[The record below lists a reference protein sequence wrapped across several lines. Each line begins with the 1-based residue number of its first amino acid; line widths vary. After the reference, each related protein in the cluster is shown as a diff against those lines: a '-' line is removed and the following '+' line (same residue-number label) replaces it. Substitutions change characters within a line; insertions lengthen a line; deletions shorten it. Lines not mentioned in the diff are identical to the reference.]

1 MANDIT
7 YELGDQLSEKELC
20 PEELLRLQEAAFARD
35 IKRLLKK
42 KELFVQVT
50 CPACGEID
58 SKECFSKVGFYYNS
72 CNSCDTIFMSPR
84 PSEEI
89 MADYYKN
96 SENYAFWAE
105 HIFPLSEKSRREK
118 IHKPWVDR
126 VVRYCDEYKI
136 NRKTLLEIGPG
147 FGTFASAVIAKG
159 SFQRVIAVEPTPE
172 LAQAC
177 RDRGIE
183 VIEKRVED
191 LGCTITGVDVLVAF
205 EVIEHLFNPLE
216 FLVSIK
222 KVMHKDGL
230 LILSCPNGKGFD
242 VSILK
247 EKSLAV
253 DAEHVNLFNPKSLE
267 TLLKKAGF
275 KTLSLQ
281 TPGRLDSEFVR
292 EAALDGKVK
301 LDPFLERIL
310 IDEWET
316 HGWEFQKFIAAQGLS
331 SHMWV
336 VAQLNDR

>member
-1 MANDIT
+1 MSDDIT
-7 YELGDQLSEKELC
+7 YELGDQISEKELC
-20 PEELLRLQEAAFARD
+20 PENLLSLQEQAFARD
-35 IKRLLKK
+35 IKRLLIK
-42 KELFVQVT
+42 KELFVEVT
-50 CPACGEID
+50 CPACGEIE
-58 SKECFSKVGFYYNS
+58 SKECFSKEGFHYKS
-72 CNSCDTIFMSPR
+72 CNFCNTIFMSPR
-84 PSEEI
+84 PSEEV
-89 MADYYKN
+89 MTDYYKN

-105 HIFPLSEKSRREK
+105 HIFPLSENSRREK
-118 IHKPWVDR
+118 IHKPWVNR
-126 VVRYCDEYKI
+126 VVKYCDEYGI
-136 NRKTLLEIGPG
+136 RRETLLEIGPG
-147 FGTFASAVIAKG
+147 FGTFAAEMIAKG

-172 LAQAC
+172 LAKAC
-177 RDRGIE
+177 RDRGVE

-191 LGCTITGVDVLVAF
+191 LGSSVTGIDVLVAF

-216 FLVSIK
+216 FLISIK
-222 KVMHKDGL
+222 KVMHKQGL

-242 VSILK
+242 ISMLK

-253 DAEHVNLFNPKSLE
+253 DAEHVNLFNPRSLQ

-301 LDPFLERIL
+301 LEPFLERIL

-316 HGWEFQKFIAAQGLS
+316 HGWEFQKFLAAQGLS

-336 VAQLNDR
+336 VAQLEDR